1 MSKIGL
7 HASSEDWLREVPIH
21 DPMTPANNKINRTM
35 KEFFFGYLFN
45 LWPRDTFDAEG
56 NAGEKSS
63 LIVSVVEVRALDIN
77 LVTIAFI
84 SIPAA
89 SSLAFSGSMSVG
101 ENKKS

>member
-1 MSKIGL
+1 MHPVKIGY
-7 HASSEDWLREVPIH
+7 VKFPIH

-35 KEFFFGYLFN
+35 KEFFFWYLFN
-45 LWPRDTFDAEG
+45 LWPRDKFDAEG
-56 NAGEKSS
+56 NAGERSS
-63 LIVSVVEVRALDIN
+63 LIVSFVEVSALDIN
-77 LVTIAFI
+77 SVTIAFI